1 MLRYLIVIC
10 EQYSELLGEQNLCIW
25 SVHYVTRHN
34 PSGQEL
40 MTEKSENI
48 KRVIVN

>member
-10 EQYSELLGEQNLCIW
+10 GQYLELLREQNICVR
-25 SVHYVTRHN
+25 SVHYVTRYN
-34 PSGQEL
+34 PSGQEW

-48 KRVIVN
+48 K

>member
-10 EQYSELLGEQNLCIW
+10 EQYLELLREQNLCIW

-34 PSGQEL
+34 SSGQEW

-48 KRVIVN
+48 K